1 MTDIVERMRAHI
13 TNRGG
18 LSRDADGNPVAPNGA
33 WAMMLEA
40 ADEIEAM
47 RREWLRTLKDHI
59 FRAEAA
65 EKRADE
71 ISTAIVENVSPNLS
85 EDGVW
90 TGSPIDALIATSA
103 RIDALTA
110 WNAARA
116 MDIADLGGTVGDL
129 TTRLKEAEALLKGR
143 ACRTDCNECDSDHDI
158 TWCGADFRAYF
169 EKHKEPA

>member
-40 ADEIEAM
+40 ADEIE
-47 RREWLRTLKDHI
+47 RLRTDLEEL
-59 FRAEAA
+59 A
-65 EKRADE
+65 
-71 ISTAIVENVSPNLS
+71 TAIVENVSPNLD
-85 EDGVW
+85 EAGVW
-90 TGSPIDALIATSA
+90 TGSPIEALIATSA

-110 WNAARA
+110 WKAAHA

-129 TTRLKEAEALLKGR
+129 TTRLKEAEEIMKAR
-143 ACRTDCNECDSDHDI
+143 ACEPRCDECEGDHRKA
-158 TWCGADFRAYF
+158 WCGAAERAYF